1 MTRRNPSIYGRF
13 RGGPDPLA
21 QRVDAGAGIDEIGKS
36 ILGGK
41 SVRDALRDVL
51 RAGSQGRQG
60 LSEMAR
66 QIRNQHRQLRES
78 GQMNGLLD
86 ELRAMLEQALRA
98 EHAALFPDPSDDAR
112 FAEAMLAALPNE
124 VPGAMA
130 ELSEYQWRSP
140 EAQQI
145 FQDMQDRLRRDVID
159 QQFAGL
165 SQSVQN
171 LSDPRTQAA
180 MAEMMGDLNQLLDA
194 HREGTATEDDYR
206 EFVKKHEEF
215 FPNAPKSLDEFI
227 DELARQSAAMDR
239 MLASMT
245 PDQRAELAEAMQQA
259 LSDLG
264 LQDEMSRLQDH
275 LKALRPEFARRRGP
289 ALSGDAS
296 MGLPAA
302 TQALS
307 EMADLESLMSQLG
320 DADAMTDSAQVD
332 LDALERALGRNARDD
347 AAAMQ
352 QMQRDLEEQGFLVGD
367 AQSLRLSPKAVRR
380 IGQSALREVFEHIN
394 ATTRGEHA
402 VARTG
407 ASGEP
412 TGAHRRWH
420 FGDDEAI
427 DVVRTVQNASRRR
440 LGLIHKITGSTKPV
454 GTSAA
459 TALLAPED
467 FEVTETETV
476 TRAAVALLIDQSF
489 SMVMNDTWSA
499 AKTMALALQ
508 SLTATSYPLDSLQ
521 VIGFANLARTIEP
534 MEIPN
539 LEASEI
545 QGTNLQ
551 HALMLAGRF
560 LDKHPGSQS
569 IVMVVTDGEPTAH
582 LAADG
587 GWWFDW
593 PSSRETIELT
603 IAQVDAMTK
612 RKVAI
617 TWFRLGDD
625 PKLARFLDDMAR
637 RNGGKVLATATDRLG
652 DYVISDYVKSRKR

>member
-1 MTRRNPSIYGRF
+1 MSRRSPSIYGRF

-41 SVRDALRDVL
+41 SVRDALREML

-66 QIRNQHRQLRES
+66 QIRNQYRELRES

-86 ELRAMLEQALRA
+86 DLRAMLDEALNA
-98 EHAALFPDPSDDAR
+98 ERLALFPDPGDDAR
-112 FAEAMLAALPNE
+112 FAEAMLDALPDEVPRALAAL
-124 VPGAMA
+124 GD
-130 ELSEYQWRSP
+130 YKWRSP
-140 EAQQI
+140 KAQQI

-171 LSDPRTQAA
+171 LADPRSQVA
-180 MAEMMGDLNQLLDA
+180 MAEMMGQLNQLLER
-194 HREGTATEDDYR
+194 HREGTATEDDYQ
-206 EFVKKHEEF
+206 EFIKKQEKF
-215 FPNAPKSLDEFI
+215 FPGAPRSLDEFI
-227 DELARQSAAMDR
+227 DELARQSAAMNR

-245 PDQRAELAEAMQQA
+245 PDQRAELAEAIQQA

-264 LQDEMSRLQDH
+264 LQEEMAKLQKN
-275 LKALRPEFARRRGP
+275 LRALRPEFARQRGP
-289 ALSGDAS
+289 VLNGDAPIR
-296 MGLPAA
+296 LPEA

-320 DADAMTDSAQVD
+320 DADAMADFSQVD
-332 LDALERALGRNARDD
+332 LDVLERALGGIARDD

-352 QMQRDLEEQGFLVGD
+352 QMQRDLEDQGFLVGD
-367 AQSLRLSPKAVRR
+367 AESLRLSPKAVRR

-394 ATTRGEHA
+394 ATTRGEHDMH
-402 VARTG
+402 RTG

-412 TGAHRRWH
+412 TGAHRRWL

-440 LGLIHKITGSTKPV
+440 LSTGITGIATPTRNGLS
-454 GTSAA
+454 
-459 TALLAPED
+459 TALLDPKD
-467 FEVTETETV
+467 FDVAETETV
-476 TRAAVALLIDQSF
+476 TRAAVALLVDQSF

-499 AKTMALALQ
+499 AKTMALALS
-508 SLTATSYPLDSLQ
+508 SLTTTSYPLDALQ

-539 LEASEI
+539 LEASEV

-560 LDKHPGSQS
+560 LDKHPGSQR

-582 LAADG
+582 LLSDG
-587 GWWFDW
+587 NWWFDW
-593 PSSRETIELT
+593 PPSRETIERT

-625 PKLARFLDDMAR
+625 PKLAQFLESMAR
-637 RNGGKVLATATDRLG
+637 RNGGKVLATEPDRLG
-652 DYVISDYVKSRKR
+652 DYVISDYVKSRKC